1 MPKKTKIDIKYHIL
15 LLGRFDSSE
24 FCQLRNFLII
34 FSLLNIHASCTSLVV
49 ILYLVNKLDM
59 VRVSYTSSKYFC
71 SMDYN
76 LIDLKGNLTIK
87 KGNLLRLSK
96 RRTSNPTIQVKKR
109 NSVIDSVFL
118 DLTITF
124 LQLLSC
130 NESSQL
136 MLIPPLHVVKPMVL
150 VNLVSKLGPQVCRST
165 W

>member
-1 MPKKTKIDIKYHIL
+1 
-15 LLGRFDSSE
+15 
-24 FCQLRNFLII
+24 
-34 FSLLNIHASCTSLVV
+34 
-49 ILYLVNKLDM
+49 M
-59 VRVSYTSSKYFC
+59 VRVSYSSSKYFC

-96 RRTSNPTIQVKKR
+96 RRTSNITIQVKKR
-109 NSVIDSVFL
+109 NSMIDSVFL

-124 LQLLSC
+124 LQLLNC

-136 MLIPPLHVVKPMVL
+136 MLIPPLHVGKPMVV
-150 VNLVSKLGPQVCRST
+150 VNLVSKLGPQVCLST

>member
-1 MPKKTKIDIKYHIL
+1 M
-15 LLGRFDSSE
+15 
-24 FCQLRNFLII
+24 
-34 FSLLNIHASCTSLVV
+34 NIHASCTSLV
-49 ILYLVNKLDM
+49 VNKLDM

-96 RRTSNPTIQVKKR
+96 RRTSNPTIQIKKR

-118 DLTITF
+118 DLTVAF
-124 LQLLSC
+124 LQLLNC

-136 MLIPPLHVVKPMVL
+136 MLIPPLHIVKPMVGGKGEGKSFESAIFSNIQL
-150 VNLVSKLGPQVCRST
+150 EPISYEVTSKKANLIKVRFVRK
-165 W
+165 

>member
-1 MPKKTKIDIKYHIL
+1 
-15 LLGRFDSSE
+15 
-24 FCQLRNFLII
+24 
-34 FSLLNIHASCTSLVV
+34 
-49 ILYLVNKLDM
+49 
-59 VRVSYTSSKYFC
+59 
-71 SMDYN
+71 MDYN

-124 LQLLSC
+124 LQLLNC

-150 VNLVSKLGPQVCRST
+150 VNLVSKLGPQVGSEHLVRGRVSNQQSSAT
-165 W
+165 FSWNLSRMKLRLRKQT